1 MQHFLLTD
9 FRNGDKTWTENLD
22 KIYKYIVRKSKT
34 PKSTGL
40 RKFCTGTILQFI
52 TMKCTNTVDV
62 GEAN

>member
-9 FRNGDKTWTENLD
+9 FRNGDKTWTED
-22 KIYKYIVRKSKT
+22 HIVRKSKT